1 MTTDDLLISN
11 CNNIKNEWAFQCIC
25 WEPRLQEMRLKVH
38 QCNNCWKMHLHTSN
52 LCIFMR
58 TIFFQIKKTKKGY
71 RINHYINV
79 WLKSECQLSD
89 HNGDL
94 SSQDVNMQTVL
105 FFYYDQWRKKKERIA
120 REPSSPET
128 WCKIHC
134 SAEHQLEGKQR
145 SDGAP
150 DGSLLFFIHELAPYS
165 FTWFLRRW

>member
-1 MTTDDLLISN
+1 M
-11 CNNIKNEWAFQCIC
+11 NEHFSAYVGSPDFRKWGSRCINATIVGRC
-25 WEPRLQEMRLKVH
+25 TYIQVIYVYLWEQYFFKLK
-38 QCNNCWKMHLHTSN
+38 KY
-52 LCIFMR
+52 I
-58 TIFFQIKKTKKGY
+58 TKKGY

-150 DGSLLFFIHELAPYS
+150 DGSLLFFIHELAPHS